1 MLRKRRKP
9 GPIGLDIGTTGVRM
23 LQLIDTGHA
32 PAIVAAAHCEW
43 PDGALE
49 AGDRIAAA
57 EPLIAESLRR
67 HPFIGRRVV
76 TALGAGEFQTKNIRL
91 PCMPEEDLAQA
102 VEFEARDRFEFPDG
116 TAQFRS
122 LSAGEVRHGNEMK
135 TEVIVFGTQQDV
147 IQQRLRMLDALK
159 LQPLAI
165 DLSPCAVARCFIR
178 FLRRAEDADAMNV
191 FLNVGWR
198 GTMLVITRGSELA
211 FVKSIEVGGRHFT
224 SRVAD
229 MLGVSEEEAA
239 HVRIRIMRQSGG
251 RRAADTTSVA
261 DDLRDTVSDAIR
273 PAVERLAREIHL
285 CLRYFAVTF
294 RGQRPECL
302 TFVGGDAYEPQL
314 MKILESGIDIP
325 CTIGNP
331 LRGVSGIERIG
342 GPDRR
347 TLQPAWSVVA
357 GLALRGSRWV
367 EPTAG
372 RAGGGSRVAPRS
384 AAVG

>member
-1 MLRKRRKP
+1 MKKRRKP
-9 GPIGLDIGTTGVRM
+9 GPIGLDIGTTGVRL
-23 LQLIDTGHA
+23 LQLIDAGHA
-32 PAIVAAAHCEW
+32 PAIIAAEHCEW
-43 PDGALE
+43 PDGAIE
-49 AGDRIAAA
+49 AGDRAAAA

-76 TALGAGEFQTKNIRL
+76 TALGADEFQIKNIRL
-91 PCMPEEDLAQA
+91 PCMPEKDLAQA

-122 LSAGEVRHGNEMK
+122 LAAGEVRHGNEMK

-147 IQQRLRMLDALK
+147 IRQRLRMLDALK
-159 LQPLAI
+159 VQPLAI

-211 FVKSIEVGGRHFT
+211 FVKFIEVGGRHFT

-229 MLGVSEEEAA
+229 VLGVSKEEAA

-251 RRAADTTSVA
+251 RRATDTASVA

-302 TFVGGDAYEPQL
+302 TFVGGDAHEPQL
-314 MKILESGIDIP
+314 MKVLEAGIDIP

-331 LRGVSGIERIG
+331 LRGVGGIERIG

-367 EPTAG
+367 EPAAG
-372 RAGGGSRVAPRS
+372 RAGGGPMVTPMS